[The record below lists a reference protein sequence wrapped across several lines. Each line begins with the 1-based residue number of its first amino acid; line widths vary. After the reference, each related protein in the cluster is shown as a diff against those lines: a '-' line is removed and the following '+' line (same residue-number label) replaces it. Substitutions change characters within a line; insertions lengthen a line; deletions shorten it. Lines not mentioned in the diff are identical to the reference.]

1 MRIFILFKVI
11 NFLKL
16 IYSIVSQKYYM
27 FKYRKYSSLKNK
39 SSNVFLSQSGVV
51 KLNAHDEQRAK
62 NVYHKAKEFLKKHI
76 KEPDNILRYIENHS
90 TIIVRMKHIE
100 KVCLLLNIAPGFLP
114 KQKGFKTFC
123 LSVMI
128 KLFYDK
134 NAEISS
140 ELPDMFLLGVNT
152 PNVYILAHQFYHWMA
167 YKSSLPGYD
176 EQTQRN
182 FRNIW
187 KLQKSE
193 EIKKL
198 SVSEI
203 LSLKDA
209 IARDVDAL
217 DMVRELSVEFAGQKK
232 CIDKIKTS
240 GSSVV

>member
-1 MRIFILFKVI
+1 MSKVI
-11 NFLKL
+11 SFLKF
-16 IYSIVSQKYYM
+16 IYSVISQKYYM
-27 FKYRKYSSLKNK
+27 LKHRKYLSLKNRG
-39 SSNVFLSQSGVV
+39 SNVFLSQVGVV
-51 KLNAHDEQRAK
+51 KLNACDEQRAK
-62 NVYHKAKEFLKKHI
+62 NVYHKAKDFLKKHI
-76 KEPDNILRYIENHS
+76 KEPDSILRYIENHS
-90 TIIVRMKHIE
+90 TVIVRMKHIE
-100 KVCLLLNIAPGFLP
+100 KICLLLNITPGFLP
-114 KQKGFKTFC
+114 KQQGFKTMC

-128 KLFYDK
+128 KLFSDRK
-134 NAEISS
+134 MEISS

-167 YKSSLPGYD
+167 YKSKLPGYD

-198 SVSEI
+198 SISEI

-217 DMVRELSVEFAGQKK
+217 DMVRELSMEFAGQKK
-232 CIDKIKTS
+232 CIEKIKVE